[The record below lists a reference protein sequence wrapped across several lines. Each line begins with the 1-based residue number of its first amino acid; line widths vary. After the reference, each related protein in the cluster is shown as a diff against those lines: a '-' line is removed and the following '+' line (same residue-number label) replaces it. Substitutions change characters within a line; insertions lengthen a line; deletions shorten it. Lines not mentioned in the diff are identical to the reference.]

1 MTNPFL
7 QAKSVFDDVPIDFWK
22 QVRTFL
28 EYGYVLCDPELYFCL
43 AYPVD
48 SDADVNTWEVG
59 SGNYVDAWYIHL
71 YGGRNLIT
79 GYRQLLDM
87 HDLPKVCFF
96 RWKNG
101 KQGRLRVYDKNKFIT
116 MLERQKDG

>member
-1 MTNPFL
+1 
-7 QAKSVFDDVPIDFWK
+7 
-22 QVRTFL
+22 
-28 EYGYVLCDPELYFCL
+28 
-43 AYPVD
+43 
-48 SDADVNTWEVG
+48 
-59 SGNYVDAWYIHL
+59 
-71 YGGRNLIT
+71 
-79 GYRQLLDM
+79 M